1 MRTIVYYLWNEHY
14 ATSCIWTNF
23 RRGSRLEKSN
33 YSQNPSEDFIVRA
46 RRATRRQR
54 ALIRISINRQR
65 NGARIDHFVSVFWK
79 RPGGRNRLLA
89 QTLAHKN
96 FKLVLVCQPGRVI
109 SIDCEDNVPF
119 WKLSPPNRSS
129 SLENPPSQPNSKF
142 HRKHRIISF
151 VYSIYIRSLFFTRE
165 SKNTYELFLITPM
178 YILNI
183 INVARR
189 MCCKYYALLLQSFH
203 S

>member
-1 MRTIVYYLWNEHY
+1 MTI
-14 ATSCIWTNF
+14 NF
-23 RRGSRLEKSN
+23 NNHELQRRIYKLFVSKKWESLFITCEMSITRRVA
-33 YSQNPSEDFIVRA
+33 SEQIFGEAREFGKVKLFPESFRGFYPP

-54 ALIRISINRQR
+54 ALIRISINCQR

-129 SLENPPSQPNSKF
+129 SLENPPSQPNSKPIEIPSKTSSNIF
-142 HRKHRIISF
+142 RLFDLYSVAFFSLENRRIHTNCF
-151 VYSIYIRSLFFTRE
+151 
-165 SKNTYELFLITPM
+165 
-178 YILNI
+178 
-183 INVARR
+183 
-189 MCCKYYALLLQSFH
+189 
-203 S
+203 

>member
-23 RRGSRLEKSN
+23 RRGSRIWKSQIIPRILPRIL
-33 YSQNPSEDFIVRA
+33 SC
-46 RRATRRQR
+46 RATRRQG

-119 WKLSPPNRSS
+119 WKLSPLNRSS
-129 SLENPPSQPNSKF
+129 SLENPPSQLETEIPSKTSSNIF
-142 HRKHRIISF
+142 RLFDLSWLIFDRFFSLENRRIRTNCF
-151 VYSIYIRSLFFTRE
+151 
-165 SKNTYELFLITPM
+165 
-178 YILNI
+178 
-183 INVARR
+183 
-189 MCCKYYALLLQSFH
+189 
-203 S
+203 

>member
-1 MRTIVYYLWNEHY
+1 MKWALRDELHLNKFS
-14 ATSCIWTNF
+14 A
-23 RRGSRLEKSN
+23 RLEIGKVKLFPESFREF
-33 YSQNPSEDFIVRA
+33 YRP

-129 SLENPPSQPNSKF
+129 SLKNPPSQPNSKPIEIPSKTSNNIF
-142 HRKHRIISF
+142 RLF
-151 VYSIYIRSLFFTRE
+151 DLYSIAF
-165 SKNTYELFLITPM
+165 
-178 YILNI
+178 
-183 INVARR
+183 
-189 MCCKYYALLLQSFH
+189 FH
-203 S
+203 SRIEEYVRIVFNHTDVYFEYN

>member
-1 MRTIVYYLWNEHY
+1 M
-14 ATSCIWTNF
+14 NF
-23 RRGSRLEKSN
+23 NNHELQRLIYKLFVSKKWEPLFITCEMSITRRVA
-33 YSQNPSEDFIVRA
+33 SEQIFGEAWEFGKVKLFPESFRGFYPP
-46 RRATRRQR
+46 RRATRRQG

-119 WKLSPPNRSS
+119 WKLSPPPWKI
-129 SLENPPSQPNSKF
+129 LPLNSKPIEIPSKTSSNIF
-142 HRKHRIISF
+142 RLF
-151 VYSIYIRSLFFTRE
+151 DLYSIAF
-165 SKNTYELFLITPM
+165 
-178 YILNI
+178 
-183 INVARR
+183 
-189 MCCKYYALLLQSFH
+189 FH
-203 S
+203 SRIEEYVRIVFNHTDVYFEYN

>member
-1 MRTIVYYLWNEHY
+1 MSIT
-14 ATSCIWTNF
+14 
-23 RRGSRLEKSN
+23 RRVASEQIFGEAREFGKVKLFPESFWGS
-33 YSQNPSEDFIVRA
+33 YHP
-46 RRATRRQR
+46 RRATRRQG

-129 SLENPPSQPNSKF
+129 SLENPPSQPNSKPIEIPSKTSSNIF
-142 HRKHRIISF
+142 RLFDLSWLIFDRF
-151 VYSIYIRSLFFTRE
+151 FFTRE
-165 SKNTYELFLITPM
+165 SKNTYEFFSITPM

-189 MCCKYYALLLQSFH
+189 MCSKYYTFLLQSFH